1 MFTHASKLPTNPVTN
16 IVLLPS
22 ALCQKEYSLY
32 MDLKINV
39 RVWTTEAL
47 PLKKRVKGLDS
58 VRLHVMLRFPG
69 IKV

>member
-1 MFTHASKLPTNPVTN
+1 MFITHASKLPTQLQ
-16 IVLLPS
+16 ILYFCLQ
-22 ALCQKEYSLY
+22 LCVKKNSLY

-39 RVWTTEAL
+39 KSMDNLSL